1 MVSSSFR
8 FSFSNSGGCPEISE
22 LRERN
27 ATTYGNVFLIGSGMK
42 GYKCLGKIDRETKTK
57 I

>member
-22 LRERN
+22 LRERK
-27 ATTYGNVFLIGSGMK
+27 ATTYGDVFLIGSGMK
-42 GYKCLGKIDRETKTK
+42 GYKCLGKIDRETKN
-57 I
+57 